1 VDISVNGVRISAN
14 AVEQEAAFHDDADD
28 PNAAAA
34 RALAIRELLLQ
45 RASELGLA
53 GAEGRDDEGA
63 IDALIEREVT
73 TPVPTEE
80 ECSHYY
86 RRHPRAFRSGDLVEA
101 AHILLAVTPNA
112 PLEAIREQAE
122 AILRQAL
129 AEPGGF
135 GDLAARF
142 SNCPSGAQGG
152 SLGQLARGDTVP
164 EFEQALFEGAATGVL
179 PQLVKS
185 RYGFHVVL
193 VNRRVEGAALP
204 FEAVHARIAE
214 YLAEGVRR
222 RALSQYVRILAGRA
236 RITGV
241 ELEPAETSLVR

>member
-1 VDISVNGVRISAN
+1 VDISVNGVRISAE
-14 AVEQEAAFHDDADD
+14 AVEQEAPFHDDADD

-45 RASELGLA
+45 RAGELGLS
-53 GAEGRDDEGA
+53 GADGRDAEGA
-63 IDALIEREVT
+63 IDALVEREVT

-80 ECSHYY
+80 ECSNYY

-142 SNCPSGAQGG
+142 SNCPSGAEGG
-152 SLGQLARGDTVP
+152 SLGQLSRGDTVP
-164 EFEQALFEGAATGVL
+164 EFAQALFDGAATGVL

-185 RYGFHVVL
+185 RYGFHVVH
-193 VNRRVEGAALP
+193 VARRIDGRQMP
-204 FEAVHARIAE
+204 FELVRDRIGE
-214 YLAEGVRR
+214 FLVERVRR
-222 RALSQYVRILAGRA
+222 KALQQYIHVLAA
-236 RITGV
+236 AADITGID
-241 ELEPAETSLVR
+241 LAPADSPLLR

>member
-1 VDISVNGVRISAN
+1 MDISVNGVRISAD
-14 AVEQEAAFHDDADD
+14 AVEQEAPFHDDVDD
-28 PNAAAA
+28 PSAAAA

-45 RASELGLA
+45 RAREVGLA

-86 RRHPRAFRSGDLVEA
+86 RRHPQAFRSGDLVEA
-101 AHILLAVTPNA
+101 AHILFAVTPNA

-122 AILRQAL
+122 AVLRQAL
-129 AEPGGF
+129 AEPGGI

-164 EFEQALFEGAATGVL
+164 EFEQALFDSPVTGVL
-179 PQLVKS
+179 PQLIKS
-185 RYGFHVVL
+185 RYGFHVVNVARRIEGRQMPFEL
-193 VNRRVEGAALP
+193 VRERIGEFLVERVRRKALQQYIRLLAAEARVEGVDLDAAGSPLL
-204 FEAVHARIAE
+204 R
-214 YLAEGVRR
+214 
-222 RALSQYVRILAGRA
+222 
-236 RITGV
+236 
-241 ELEPAETSLVR
+241 